1 MLVATLRLVRPR
13 VSACQR
19 GRTCGWA
26 RACTTDAN
34 ACTGCGAPEAAC
46 ECDTTEAGEIQANE
60 FQKAIEAGNARVLDV
75 RGSDEYERGSVLGS
89 CHVPYTRLAKHI
101 DKLPPVNDEPL
112 LVHCQGG
119 LRSAMAL
126 TYLKRLGY
134 NAVNIAGG
142 YAAWARLGH
151 QQKA

>member
-1 MLVATLRLVRPR
+1 MRLMIRIGLDRIVGMITP
-13 VSACQR
+13 
-19 GRTCGWA
+19 GTFK
-26 RACTTDAN
+26 
-34 ACTGCGAPEAAC
+34 EAASQC
-46 ECDTTEAGEIQANE
+46 ETHEAQEIDAGA
-60 FQKAIEAGNARVLDV
+60 FQTAIEAGNTRILDV
-75 RGSDEYERGSVLGS
+75 RGGDEYERGSVPGS

-101 DKLPPVNDEPL
+101 DELPPVNDEPL

-134 NAVNIAGG
+134 NPVNIAGG

-151 QQKA
+151 QQRA